1 MLVTFEPSLLNTIDW
16 RYFIAGGVAAAFSHG
31 ISVPFD
37 VIKTRIQLDPSLR
50 NIGYRTHIQRIL
62 QQEGVSAFSK
72 GMGQTLIGYG
82 IHGSL
87 KYGVYHELKP
97 VVSSFLFEAMGI
109 QDQRLLVFILA
120 AAMAELI
127 GTLLLTPFESMRIR
141 AVGQFS
147 RNEDESHEVDVF
159 RGLPAL
165 IARQVPYTVTQ
176 LTTLDVLSSFIYS
189 NLEERHIYATT
200 LSSELSI
207 AFVVALVAAA
217 LSTIVSHPGDTVMA
231 VTNGVSHEDHGL
243 KVEAIVKRIY
253 EEEGVKGFFKGFRA
267 RLLHVSVIVVSQFLA
282 YDSIEEFFGI
292 PIANVH

>member
-1 MLVTFEPSLLNTIDW
+1 MILALEPSVLSSVDW

-37 VIKTRIQLDPSLR
+37 VVKTRIQLDPSLG
-50 NIGYRTHIQRIL
+50 NIGYRSHFQRIL
-62 QQEGVSAFSK
+62 QQEGISAFSK

-97 VVSSFLFEAMGI
+97 IVNDFLLQTMHI
-109 QDQRLLVFILA
+109 SNQRLVVFILA
-120 AAMAELI
+120 AAMAELL

-141 AVGQFS
+141 AVGQS
-147 RNEDESHEVDVF
+147 DEEKGAHESGAF

-176 LTTLDVLSSFIYS
+176 LTTLDVLTSFIYS
-189 NLEERHIYATT
+189 MLEEKHIYATT

-207 AFVVALVAAA
+207 GFIVALVAAA

-231 VTNGVSHEDHGL
+231 VTSGLSNEDHSR
-243 KVEAIVKRIY
+243 KIDAIVRQIY
-253 EEEGVKGFFKGFRA
+253 MEEGLKGFFKGFQA
-267 RLLHVSVIVVSQFLA
+267 RLVHVSVIVVSQFLA